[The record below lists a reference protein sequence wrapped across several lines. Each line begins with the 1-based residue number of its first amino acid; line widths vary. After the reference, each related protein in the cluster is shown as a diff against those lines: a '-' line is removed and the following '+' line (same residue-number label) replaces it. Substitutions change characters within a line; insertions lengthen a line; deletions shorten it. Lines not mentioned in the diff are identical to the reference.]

1 MLNLQEHLPNA
12 AFVFRGYN
20 VTNLGRSAEL
30 LAHPAYGPVVERFLH
45 EASAICCDLLSKKI
59 DLVRRVEEKSEPG
72 LEGYAE
78 SVAII
83 LAMGQAHIKLLEEFF
98 GVQYSKARL
107 SFGYSLGEI
116 SALVAGGVIDLPV
129 AMRVPLLMAADCIDL
144 AHDITLGVL
153 FSRGPAIDVD
163 AVQKLCLQVN
173 LAGKGVIGISTFL
186 APNSMLL
193 MGQGNTI
200 DRFSEL
206 CASALCK
213 NYTSVKTTAVGRRCI
228 RPSCGSAI
236 SPSDRPC

>member
-1 MLNLQEHLPNA
+1 MYDKESRTLTIAAAMLNLHDRLPNA

-20 VTNLGRSAEL
+20 VTNLGRSGEL

-45 EASAICCDLLSKKI
+45 EASAICCDLLAKKI

-98 GVQYSKARL
+98 GVHFANARL
-107 SFGYSLGEI
+107 AFGYSLGEI
-116 SALVAGGVIDLPV
+116 SALVAGGVIDLSI
-129 AMRVPLLMAADCIDL
+129 AMRAPLLMAADCIDL
-144 AHDITLGVL
+144 AHDVTLGVL
-153 FSRGPAIDVD
+153 FSRGPAIDAE

-206 CASALCK
+206 MSAGVPQKL
-213 NYTSVKTTAVGRRCI
+213 
-228 RPSCGSAI
+228 
-236 SPSDRPC
+236 